1 MSAEREKLL
10 KKLIETEMDGQEAVR
25 QASTLKVWRVCGVGE
40 GGLLD

>member
-25 QASTLKVWRVCGVGE
+25 QASTLKVWHVGR
-40 GGLLD
+40 GASFD